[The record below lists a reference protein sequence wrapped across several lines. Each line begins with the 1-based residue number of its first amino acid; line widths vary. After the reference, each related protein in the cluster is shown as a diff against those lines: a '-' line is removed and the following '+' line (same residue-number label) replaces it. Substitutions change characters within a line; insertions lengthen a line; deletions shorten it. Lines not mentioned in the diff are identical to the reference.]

1 MSTTTGTRGDRVPDV
16 RDRRPVGVLR
26 QTYEF
31 TRTEMTL
38 FWRYRTALYFAL
50 FPLGLALLGI
60 VQEGADIAPGVDV
73 GAHYTAGALMMTPL
87 FLSIMHVSNL
97 VTARREQL
105 VLKRLLVAGTPPA
118 VMFGAIIASVVAVTL
133 VISVLIGVLLYRHFD
148 VTPAE
153 PLLVVLPI
161 LLVTAA
167 VSLFAIAF
175 TRLCRNAESAQMLCV
190 VPLMLFY
197 GLSGLML
204 PLSAMSDR
212 IADLARL
219 LPSAPGVE
227 IVTSAYFGR
236 DFIAGGDGVQT
247 LTGTDLWVAAL
258 PGLLVIVVWIGV
270 SAYLTR
276 FLRWDPRESK

>member
-1 MSTTTGTRGDRVPDV
+1 MSTDTATTRVPDV
-16 RDRRPVGVLR
+16 RDHRPVGLIR
-26 QTYEF
+26 QTYEYS
-31 TRTEMTL
+31 RAEMTL

-50 FPLGLALLGI
+50 FPLGLALLGL
-60 VQEGADIAPGVDV
+60 VQEGTDIVPGVDM

-105 VLKRLLVAGTPPA
+105 VLKRLLVSGTPPA
-118 VMFGAIIASVVAVTL
+118 VMFGAIIVSVLVVTL
-133 VISVLIGVLLYRHFD
+133 VISLAVGAVLFHHFD
-148 VTPAE
+148 VTPAD
-153 PLLVVLPI
+153 PLLIVLSI
-161 LLVTAA
+161 LLVTVA

-204 PLSAMSDR
+204 PLAAMPDR
-212 IADLARL
+212 VAEISRL
-219 LPSAPGVE
+219 LPAAPGVE

-236 DFIAGGDGVQT
+236 DFLGGADGTQA
-247 LTGTDLWVAAL
+247 LTGMDLWGAAL
-258 PGLLVIVVWIGV
+258 PGFAVIVVWIV
-270 SAYLTR
+270 LSAYLTR
-276 FLRWDPRESK
+276 FLRWDPREGK